1 MTQPASIP
9 TDGFLG
15 VLWVPSLANP
25 LAPTVTEVNAVS
37 RVDISCY
44 LTGGGYANATEEAT
58 INDPRLCSRQD
69 LEQPGKIKHTLGL
82 MYVHNPK
89 APAENAC
96 YLALTRDALG
106 FIVARYGVPFD
117 DPWAAGDI
125 VDVSPVK
132 CGYRVKVPSE
142 ENAVFK
148 ISQKLY
154 LTGELAEDAVIV

>member
-1 MTQPASIP
+1 MTQPASVP

-25 LAPTVTEVNAVS
+25 LAPTVAEVNALS

-69 LEQPGKIKHTLGL
+69 FEQPGKIKHSLSL

-89 APAENAC
+89 APAENAA
-96 YLALTRDALG
+96 YLALT
-106 FIVARYGVPFD
+106 
-117 DPWAAGDI
+117 
-125 VDVSPVK
+125 
-132 CGYRVKVPSE
+132 
-142 ENAVFK
+142 
-148 ISQKLY
+148 Y
-154 LTGELAEDAVIV
+154 LTGSSWPGTACRSTTCGRPATSSTSPQSSAATASRSRRKKTPSSRSRRSFT